1 MEGEL
6 AANILKKLGKGNF
19 DLNLLLEGKPAIR
32 LQVEGDNL
40 YINIVDLAT
49 LAKIFKELGGPLNL
63 LTLPQKIIKYIN
75 YITTFRENFKIRF
88 VTGSPTTRKI

>member
-6 AANILKKLGKGNF
+6 VANILKKLGKGNF
-19 DLNLLLEGKPAIR
+19 DLNLSLEGKPAIR

-49 LAKIFKELGGPLNL
+49 LAKILKEPGWPVNL
-63 LTLPQKIIKYIN
+63 LTLPQKIIRYIN
-75 YITTFRENFKIRF
+75 YMTTFRENFKVRF
-88 VTGSPTTRKI
+88 VTGSPTTKRV